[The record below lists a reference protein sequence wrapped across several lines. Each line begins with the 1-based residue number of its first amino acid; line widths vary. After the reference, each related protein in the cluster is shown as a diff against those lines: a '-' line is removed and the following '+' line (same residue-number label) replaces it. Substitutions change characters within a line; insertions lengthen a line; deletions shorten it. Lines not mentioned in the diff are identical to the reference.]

1 MEAIPKV
8 GVLFQVDQ
16 KVRGDDDQS
25 PPCVLTEGKI
35 VELLSKIQ
43 LGPDLCFKQR
53 KEYEDLLCK
62 YIHMFASNYKDF
74 REIIMVQHKIELLR
88 NVKLI
93 ITKQGRWNP
102 KYITIVKEELDK
114 LFKARFIKLMETIEW
129 VSLVVLA
136 FKKYFKLKVCVNYK
150 AFNKII
156 LKNRYLS
163 PFVKKKL
170 E

>member
-1 MEAIPKV
+1 
-8 GVLFQVDQ
+8 
-16 KVRGDDDQS
+16 
-25 PPCVLTEGKI
+25 
-35 VELLSKIQ
+35 
-43 LGPDLCFKQR
+43 
-53 KEYEDLLCK
+53 
-62 YIHMFASNYKDF
+62 MFASNYKDF